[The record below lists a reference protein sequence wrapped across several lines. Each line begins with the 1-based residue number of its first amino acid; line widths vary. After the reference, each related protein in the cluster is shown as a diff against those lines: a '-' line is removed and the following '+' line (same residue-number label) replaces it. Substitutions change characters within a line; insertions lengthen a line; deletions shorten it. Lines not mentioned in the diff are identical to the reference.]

1 MRTGLG
7 LPSTDAKAP
16 AKGRCFGVVAVLMLG
31 LAVSAC
37 VGSGQLANLTET
49 ARPSIA
55 FESIDG
61 PPSAVVPRFV
71 AMLKDEAA
79 QHQITVGSPAEVN
92 YRLRGYL
99 AVQSDDGT
107 AANPDTSAPNPAS
120 STNSIRDSITSSIS
134 WTLDVYDGD
143 QHRVIRL
150 SGREKAADR
159 PWAATDDPALRR
171 VARAGMDQLAAFLA
185 TSRAPAPGGP
195 APAPQRNAWG
205 GWLDDWTPEAA
216 GIFRIFGREPARPA
230 TAAET
235 RVQPPADDVPL
246 PRGRPAPAARVAS
259 GAAIASATGDPTEN
273 SR

>member
-16 AKGRCFGVVAVLMLG
+16 AKGRCFGVVAVLVLG

-71 AMLKDEAA
+71 TMLKDEAA
-79 QHQITVGSPAEVN
+79 QHQITVGSSGEVN

-107 AANPDTSAPNPAS
+107 AANPDTSASNPA
-120 STNSIRDSITSSIS
+120 SITSSIA

-171 VARAGMDQLAAFLA
+171 IARAGMDQLAEFLA
-185 TSRAPAPGGP
+185 TSRAPAPGRS

-205 GWLDDWTPEAA
+205 SGWLDDWTPEAA
-216 GIFRIFGREPARPA
+216 GIFRIFGREPTRPA
-230 TAAET
+230 AAAET

-246 PRGRPAPAARVAS
+246 PRGRPAPAAGGAS
-259 GAAIASATGDPTEN
+259 GAAIASATGDRAEN

>member
-16 AKGRCFGVVAVLMLG
+16 AKGRHFGVVAVLVLG

-61 PPSAVVPRFV
+61 PPSAVVLRFV
-71 AMLKDEAA
+71 TMLKDEAA
-79 QHQITVGSPAEVN
+79 QHQITVGSPGEVN
-92 YRLRGYL
+92 YGLRGYL
-99 AVQSDDGT
+99 AVQSDDT
-107 AANPDTSAPNPAS
+107 ANPDTSASNPAS
-120 STNSIRDSITSSIS
+120 VTNSIGGSITSSIS

-143 QHRVIRL
+143 QHRVVRL
-150 SGREKAADR
+150 SGREKAAGR
-159 PWAATDDPALRR
+159 LWVATDDPALRR

-185 TSRAPAPGGP
+185 TTRAPAAAGPG
-195 APAPQRNAWG
+195 AAPQRAASG
-205 GWLDDWTPEAA
+205 SGWLDDWTPEAA
-216 GIFRIFGREPARPA
+216 GIFRIFGREPSRPA

-235 RVQPPADDVPL
+235 RVQSPADDVPL
-246 PRGRPAPAARVAS
+246 PRGRPAPAAGVAP
-259 GAAIASATGDPTEN
+259 GAAIASATRDPAEN

>member
-16 AKGRCFGVVAVLMLG
+16 AKGRCSGVVAVLVLG

-71 AMLKDEAA
+71 TMLKDEAA
-79 QHQITVGSPAEVN
+79 QHQITVGSPGEVN
-92 YRLRGYL
+92 YRLRGHL

-107 AANPDTSAPNPAS
+107 ANPDT
-120 STNSIRDSITSSIS
+120 SITSSIT

-143 QHRVIRL
+143 QPRVIRL

-159 PWAATDDPALRR
+159 PWAAIDDPALRR

-185 TSRAPAPGGP
+185 TSRTPAPGGP

-205 GWLDDWTPEAA
+205 SGWLDDWTPEAA

-246 PRGRPAPAARVAS
+246 PRGRPAPAAGVAS
-259 GAAIASATGDPTEN
+259 GAAIASATGDRAEN

>member
-7 LPSTDAKAP
+7 LPSTNAKAP
-16 AKGRCFGVVAVLMLG
+16 AKGRRFGGIAVLVLG

-37 VGSGQLANLTET
+37 VGTGQLANLTET

-55 FESIDG
+55 IESIDG

-71 AMLKDEAA
+71 ALLKEEAA
-79 QHQITVGSPAEVN
+79 QHQITVGSPGEVN

-107 AANPDTSAPNPAS
+107 PAHPDTTASNPA
-120 STNSIRDSITSSIS
+120 SITSSIT

-235 RVQPPADDVPL
+235 RLQPPADDVPL
-246 PRGRPAPAARVAS
+246 PRGRPAPAARVAT

>member
-16 AKGRCFGVVAVLMLG
+16 AKGRCFGVVAVLVLG

-55 FESIDG
+55 FELIDG
-61 PPSAVVPRFV
+61 PPSRRCPQVCDDAEGRSRP
-71 AMLKDEAA
+71 
-79 QHQITVGSPAEVN
+79 QHQITVGSPGEVN
-92 YRLRGYL
+92 YRLRGHL

-107 AANPDTSAPNPAS
+107 ANPDT
-120 STNSIRDSITSSIS
+120 SITSSIT

-143 QHRVIRL
+143 QPRVIRL
-150 SGREKAADR
+150 SGGEKAADR
-159 PWAATDDPALRR
+159 PWAAIDDPALRR

-185 TSRAPAPGGP
+185 TSRTPAPGGP
-195 APAPQRNAWG
+195 APAPQRSG
-205 GWLDDWTPEAA
+205 TGGSGWLDDWTPEAA

-246 PRGRPAPAARVAS
+246 PRGRPAPAAGVAS
-259 GAAIASATGDPTEN
+259 GAAIASATGDRAEN

>member
-16 AKGRCFGVVAVLMLG
+16 AKGRCFGVVAVLVLG
-31 LAVSAC
+31 QAVSAC
-37 VGSGQLANLTET
+37 VVSGQLANLTET

-71 AMLKDEAA
+71 TMLKDEAA
-79 QHQITVGSPAEVN
+79 QHQITVGSPGEVN

-99 AVQSDDGT
+99 AVQNDDGT
-107 AANPDTSAPNPAS
+107 AANPDTSASNPA
-120 STNSIRDSITSSIS
+120 SITSSITS
-134 WTLDVYDGD
+134 SIAWTLDVYDGD

-150 SGREKAADR
+150 TGREKAADR
-159 PWAATDDPALRR
+159 PWAATDHPALRR

-185 TSRAPAPGGP
+185 TSRAPAPGGS
-195 APAPQRNAWG
+195 APAPQRNASG
-205 GWLDDWTPEAA
+205 SGWLDDWTPEAA

-246 PRGRPAPAARVAS
+246 PRGRPAPAAGAAS
-259 GAAIASATGDPTEN
+259 GAAIASATGDRAEN

>member
-16 AKGRCFGVVAVLMLG
+16 AKGRCFGVVAVLVLG

-71 AMLKDEAA
+71 TMLKDEAA

-107 AANPDTSAPNPAS
+107 ANPDT
-120 STNSIRDSITSSIS
+120 SITSSIT

-143 QHRVIRL
+143 QPRVIRL

-159 PWAATDDPALRR
+159 PWAAIDDPALRR

-185 TSRAPAPGGP
+185 TSRTPAPGGP

-205 GWLDDWTPEAA
+205 SGWLDDWTPEAA

-246 PRGRPAPAARVAS
+246 PRGRPAPAAGVAS
-259 GAAIASATGDPTEN
+259 GAAIASATGDRAEN

>member
-16 AKGRCFGVVAVLMLG
+16 AKGRCFGVVAVLVLG

-71 AMLKDEAA
+71 TMLKDEAA
-79 QHQITVGSPAEVN
+79 QHQITVGSPGEVN

-107 AANPDTSAPNPAS
+107 ANPDT
-120 STNSIRDSITSSIS
+120 SITSSIT

-159 PWAATDDPALRR
+159 PWAAIDDPALRR

-185 TSRAPAPGGP
+185 TSRTPAPGGP

-205 GWLDDWTPEAA
+205 SGWLDDWTPEAA

-246 PRGRPAPAARVAS
+246 PRGRPAPAAGVAS
-259 GAAIASATGDPTEN
+259 GAAIASATGDRAEN

>member
-1 MRTGLG
+1 MGTGLG
-7 LPSTDAKAP
+7 LPSTNVKAP
-16 AKGRCFGVVAVLMLG
+16 AKGRCVGGVAVLVLG

-37 VGSGQLANLTET
+37 VGTGQLANLTET

-71 AMLKDEAA
+71 TMLTDEAA
-79 QHQITVGSPAEVN
+79 QHQITVGSPGGVN

-107 AANPDTSAPNPAS
+107 PAHPDTTASNPA
-120 STNSIRDSITSSIS
+120 SITSSIT

-185 TSRAPAPGGP
+185 TTRAPAAAGPG
-195 APAPQRNAWG
+195 AAPQRAASG
-205 GWLDDWTPEAA
+205 SGWLDDWTPEAA
-216 GIFRIFGREPARPA
+216 GIFRIFGREPSRPA

-246 PRGRPAPAARVAS
+246 PRGRPAPAAGVAP
-259 GAAIASATGDPTEN
+259 GAAIASATRDPAEN

>member
-1 MRTGLG
+1 MGTGLG
-7 LPSTDAKAP
+7 LPSTNVKAP
-16 AKGRCFGVVAVLMLG
+16 AKGRRFGGIAVLVLG

-37 VGSGQLANLTET
+37 VGTGQLANLTET

-55 FESIDG
+55 IESIDG

-71 AMLKDEAA
+71 ALLKEEAA
-79 QHQITVGSPAEVN
+79 QHQITVGSPGEVN

-107 AANPDTSAPNPAS
+107 PANPDTISSNPA
-120 STNSIRDSITSSIS
+120 SITSSIT

-185 TSRAPAPGGP
+185 TTRAPAVAGPG
-195 APAPQRNAWG
+195 AAPQRAASG
-205 GWLDDWTPEAA
+205 SGWLDDWTPEAA
-216 GIFRIFGREPARPA
+216 GIFRIFGREPSRPA

-246 PRGRPAPAARVAS
+246 PRGRPAPAAGVAP
-259 GAAIASATGDPTEN
+259 GAAIASATRDPAEN

>member
-1 MRTGLG
+1 
-7 LPSTDAKAP
+7 
-16 AKGRCFGVVAVLMLG
+16 
-31 LAVSAC
+31 
-37 VGSGQLANLTET
+37 
-49 ARPSIA
+49 
-55 FESIDG
+55 
-61 PPSAVVPRFV
+61 
-71 AMLKDEAA
+71 MLKDEAA
-79 QHQITVGSPAEVN
+79 QHQITVGSPGEVN
-92 YRLRGYL
+92 YRLRGHL

-107 AANPDTSAPNPAS
+107 ANPDT
-120 STNSIRDSITSSIS
+120 SITSSIT

-143 QHRVIRL
+143 QPRVIRL

-159 PWAATDDPALRR
+159 PWAAIDDPALRR

-185 TSRAPAPGGP
+185 TSRTPAPGGP

-205 GWLDDWTPEAA
+205 SGWLDDWTPEAA

-246 PRGRPAPAARVAS
+246 PRGRPAPAAGVAS
-259 GAAIASATGDPTEN
+259 GAAIASATGDRAEN